1 MLSMYVNVDELERTT
16 ESLVPSVYVGQ
27 YSRLLEQVDAMV
39 MQT

>member
-1 MLSMYVNVDELERTT
+1 MYINADELEKTT

-27 YSRLLEQVDAMV
+27 YSRLREQVDVMV